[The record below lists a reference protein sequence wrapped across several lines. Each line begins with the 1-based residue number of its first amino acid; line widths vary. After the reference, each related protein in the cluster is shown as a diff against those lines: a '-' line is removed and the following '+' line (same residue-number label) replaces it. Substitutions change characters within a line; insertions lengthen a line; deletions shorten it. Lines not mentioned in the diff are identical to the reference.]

1 MILKNHLGL
10 RSGFSLV
17 GFCLDFWGGLV
28 TIMWCLM
35 LRCKISGKLW
45 LLKSVESTP
54 EQRKAPKAWSS
65 TEIEGVCLVQ
75 QDDNNAYCDIKTT
88 ALCRIWWLKI
98 SPKPS
103 QTTKPPF
110 LTSWAAPS
118 ALSAPDWGDLVRGPQ
133 WSGEGEKS
141 WKSSAK
147 QRKRSKTSQETLA
160 RKTTSRSKQTN
171 KKHQQ
176 NFFKD
181 EKFSP
186 PPSRPFGDILT
197 NANGSDVPP
206 VTRLGRPSL
215 DFAAVAARKS
225 PSRRCCS
232 SRALDAA
239 GGTGCC
245 GSTIW
250 LWLTWPWKIP
260 EINGGF

>member
-1 MILKNHLGL
+1 MSDGDNGWWFWKKNHLGL

-65 TEIEGVCLVQ
+65 TEIEGVCLVH
-75 QDDNNAYCDIKTT
+75 QDDNDAYCDIKTT

-186 PPSRPFGDILT
+186 RVPAHSEIFWPMRMDRMFHRLPGL
-197 NANGSDVPP
+197 DVPAWTSQP
-206 VTRLGRPSL
+206 SQRVSPLPGDAVHPGPWMRLEQEP
-215 DFAAVAARKS
+215 AAVDL
-225 PSRRCCS
+225 PS
-232 SRALDAA
+232 
-239 GGTGCC
+239 GY
-245 GSTIW
+245 
-250 LWLTWPWKIP
+250 LT
-260 EINGGF
+260 